1 MASAHAADGF
11 RYAPAFHG
19 FRQVEVHPDED
30 GLARLLL
37 HGVRRQGDDRSV
49 DPVAALRRSDAPR
62 RLVAVHHGHL
72 TQTNRS

>member
-1 MASAHAADGF
+1 
-11 RYAPAFHG
+11 
-19 FRQVEVHPDED
+19 
-30 GLARLLL
+30 
-37 HGVRRQGDDRSV
+37 V